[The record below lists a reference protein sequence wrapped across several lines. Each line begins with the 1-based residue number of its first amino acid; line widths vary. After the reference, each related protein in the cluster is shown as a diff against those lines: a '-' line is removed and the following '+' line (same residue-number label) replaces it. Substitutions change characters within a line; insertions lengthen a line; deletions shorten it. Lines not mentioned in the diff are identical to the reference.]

1 METSFHLSLP
11 FTSIFGTKKF
21 YIDII
26 GANLG
31 RYANNWVDID
41 LFGHQ
46 VTFTQ
51 VGKFDFNNPKYT
63 FEGKLLSSFH
73 FGIIL
78 DIDTWGK
85 IYSKLNSWDLDIT
98 TQAMFLKNKPGEHLS
113 FFVKDPNG

>member
-51 VGKFDFNNPKYT
+51 VVKFDFIKTIGCLVVAILHN
-63 FEGKLLSSFH
+63 GKL
-73 FGIIL
+73 
-78 DIDTWGK
+78 
-85 IYSKLNSWDLDIT
+85 
-98 TQAMFLKNKPGEHLS
+98 
-113 FFVKDPNG
+113 